1 MTDQDLWQQFLTGR
15 SEAAFAEL
23 VRRYIGLVYAAAR
36 RQIKDPGAAE
46 DVTQSVFVLLARRA
60 RTLRNAAA
68 IPGWLLVTTRSVALN
83 AIRAQIRRERHE
95 SKAAVMKQESQ
106 SQVPAAWGSIGPL
119 LDEAVATLR
128 ADDRDAL
135 MLRYFQNQPLVDVA
149 NALGISEPAA
159 RKRVQRAVERLRR
172 FFASRGIVT
181 SAEALGAM
189 LPAHVLA
196 PTPTAALCA
205 QIAHTAISSTQTIAG
220 GTLPGALKGAV
231 LLMTAS
237 KTNVAIA
244 CAVVALA
251 AGISGTVAYLATQT
265 EQPIVASAPAT
276 MPASVSQPAEDWR
289 DRFKILYSLNPG
301 ETIKLVSA
309 PFPPERSEYSNVEKL
324 AGQVEGELRH
334 PDMIV
339 FEADG
344 PVLKRMGIV
353 FGAQTLR
360 NVLSPV
366 AGLLPAQ
373 TNLSPEMLDT
383 PVVGDWIIR
392 KGATQAER
400 IDGISTQLAYIF
412 GPGMTLKPSQV
423 ERETIIVRGTFKSA
437 APTSP
442 DAPARAPTISIARA
456 ASEFSDADGGYR
468 GKASDMMMSL
478 GECLEM
484 PVVLEGNYRDQVVN
498 WSIEPSAD
506 FRATNTPPNPNV
518 VDEILA
524 TVSKQTSLQL
534 KREKRSTT
542 IWQLEPK

>member
-46 DVTQSVFVLLARRA
+46 DVTQSVFVLLAEKA
-60 RTLRNAAA
+60 RTLHNAAA

-95 SKAAVMKQESQ
+95 SKAAVMKQESLPN
-106 SQVPAAWGSIGPL
+106 VEPAWGSISPL
-119 LDEAVATLR
+119 LDEAVAALR

-135 MLRYFQNQPLVDVA
+135 TLRYFQNQPLVDVA
-149 NALGISEPAA
+149 SALGISEPAA
-159 RKRVQRAVERLRR
+159 RKRVQRAVERLRQ

-189 LPAHVLA
+189 LPIHVLA
-196 PTPTAALCA
+196 PTPTAALAA
-205 QIAHTAISSTQTIAG
+205 QIAHTAISTTQTIAG
-220 GTLPGALKGAV
+220 GSLAGAIKGAV
-231 LLMTAS
+231 ILMTAT
-237 KTNVAIA
+237 KTNIAIG
-244 CAVVALA
+244 CALVALIV
-251 AGISGTVAYLATQT
+251 GITGAVAYLGTET
-265 EQPIVASAPAT
+265 EQPTVASAPAT
-276 MPASVSQPAEDWR
+276 LPSSASQPAENWK
-289 DRFKILYSLNPG
+289 DRFSRLYSLSPG
-301 ETIKLVSA
+301 EAIKHVSA

-344 PVLKRMGIV
+344 QDLKRMGIV
-353 FGAQTLR
+353 FGARTLR
-360 NVLSPV
+360 NILSPV

-373 TNLSPEMLDT
+373 TNLSTEMLDT
-383 PVVGDWIIR
+383 PVAGDWIIR

-400 IDGISTQLAYIF
+400 IDGISTQLAHIF
-412 GPGMTLKPSQV
+412 GPGMTLKPSKV
-423 ERETIIVRGTFKSA
+423 ERETITVRGTYRT
-437 APTSP
+437 APPTNP
-442 DAPARAPTISIARA
+442 DAPSRTSIINIARS
-456 ASEFSDADGGYR
+456 ASDFSSAGGGHR
-468 GKASDMMMSL
+468 GKASEMMMSL

-484 PVVLEGNYRDQVVN
+484 PVVLEGDYGGQVVN
-498 WSIEPSAD
+498 WSIKPSAD
-506 FRATNTPPNPNV
+506 FRATNTPPEPAV

-524 TVSKQTSLQL
+524 IVSEQTSLQL
-534 KREKRSTT
+534 KREKRSIT